1 MASAGDILGDKGS
14 KKRTYVYIGLS
25 IVGVIIAYLTYKK
38 LGTSSANSQLSSGGT
53 VSGTA
58 GLVPTYGQGSASA
71 TYGSSGGISG
81 LSDALAQ
88 LQSQY
93 QSSNQAQTSQL
104 ASFQKSLNGLTTNV
118 GGLQSGLTGLQN
130 NLSGLQTQVVQ
141 TNATVNVIGQ
151 QYTAETQNIGLLTK
165 LNHLNTPTLGQLS
178 GATSSA
184 YGSSGSMFSQLPTS
198 IGG

>member
-118 GGLQSGLTGLQN
+118 GGLQSGLTGLQGSV
-130 NLSGLQTQVVQ
+130 SGLQTQLGQ
-141 TNATVNVIGQ
+141 TNAVVNQVGQ
-151 QYTAETQNIGLLTK
+151 QYTAETQNIGYLTS
-165 LNHLNTPTLGQLS
+165 LNQLKTPSVSQIY
-178 GATSSA
+178 SSA
-184 YGSSGSMFSQLPTS
+184 SATYGSSGSMFSQLPTS